1 MLRRDDGVGRQPVD
15 LGIVE
20 EQEERAEAADAVVGI
35 PAVQLRPVPALGMQ
49 LLEPRVR
56 ALAQLVERAELDRRG
71 RAGLRACGLV
81 SALEPVV
88 AKRALPHSPVFLL
101 TAER

>member
-20 EQEERAEAADAVVGI
+20 EEEERAESADAVVGI
-35 PAVQLRPVPALGMQ
+35 TAVQLRAVPALRVQ

-56 ALAQLVERAELDRRG
+56 ALAQLVERAELDRLG
-71 RAGLRACGLV
+71 RAGLRAGRLV
-81 SALEPVV
+81 ATLQPVV
-88 AKRALPHSPVFLL
+88 AERALPDPAVFL
-101 TAER
+101 